1 MDMRMEKELNEME
14 RALKA
19 SMGESDGEA
28 VAKAM
33 RSVFES
39 ASASGCGVAGGFL
52 YSPGGMPCQDDDG
65 CESEDRAALI
75 LRDLDKVCDGLR
87 GLRDLHEEEGED
99 DMADEADRWL
109 TMIRMVR
116 KAMRAT
122 YGED

>member
-1 MDMRMEKELNEME
+1 MRMEKELNEME

-19 SMGESDGEA
+19 SMGESDGET

-39 ASASGCGVAGGFL
+39 ASACGCGVAGGFL
-52 YSPGGMPCQDDDG
+52 YSPGGMPCQDGDG
-65 CESEDRAALI
+65 CGSEDRAALI

-99 DMADEADRWL
+99 DMADEADGWL
-109 TMIRMVR
+109 TKMRMVR